1 MITVKLGKCV
11 SIKFH
16 KECFDGICVSKK
28 QHYAGDCFMDFSFD
42 LIASGNTEKQLVQ
55 NLLDLGYVAPS
66 KVGELARM
74 ATEEILKEF
83 GRYLFWNN

>member
-1 MITVKLGKCV
+1 MITVKIGKSV

-28 QHYAGDCFMDFSFD
+28 EHYAGDCFMDFSFD

-66 KVGELARM
+66 MVGELARM
-74 ATEEILKEF
+74 AIDEVVKEF
-83 GRYLFWNN
+83 GRSL